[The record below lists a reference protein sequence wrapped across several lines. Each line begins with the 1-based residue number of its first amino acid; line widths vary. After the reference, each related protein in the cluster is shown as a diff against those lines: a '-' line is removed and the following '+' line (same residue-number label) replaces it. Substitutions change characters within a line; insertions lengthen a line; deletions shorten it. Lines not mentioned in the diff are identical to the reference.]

1 MKIHHRVVMFFL
13 LNLVAVKLLSATP
26 VRAERKYISFNNTKA
41 RALGLGG
48 AYLSIVD
55 DLPSLDWNPAALGP
69 MGKATRRRFEVFLN
83 PISPPVAWHD
93 LGDFDRRWE
102 RDDNLTLSEWIY
114 ALSLSIRG
122 VIYRT
127 ASLNIGILNGEEPLD
142 LWREERLFS
151 SRPTFQLYSQ
161 LGALS
166 LQLAPA
172 VSLGVSATIYYEPGG
187 PGEKVKGD
195 SFAFGVL
202 LKPSPKLNVGIS
214 FVNFSDD
221 MGSPRLDLER
231 IGDEAINGGISYYL
245 DSKTIFS
252 LDLRN
257 LNESDKSHNPSA
269 REIHTGFERN
279 LPLGFAI
286 RGGYF
291 RRRPSGHNV
300 YSFGIGFKLKGGNN
314 GYLLRNSASD
324 TVGYTYVTEKRDL
337 ERQHIHVISVIVP
350 ISAF

>member
-41 RALGLGG
+41 RGLGG

-114 ALSLSIRG
+114 ALSL
-122 VIYRT
+122 IYKRSHIPHGIPKYRYPQWRRT
-127 ASLNIGILNGEEPLD
+127 LGSMARREASSPQG
-142 LWREERLFS
+142 
-151 SRPTFQLYSQ
+151 PTFQLYSQ

-172 VSLGVSATIYYEPGG
+172 VSLGVSATVYYEPGG

-231 IGDEAINGGISYYL
+231 IGDEAINGGISYYV

-314 GYLLRNSASD
+314 GYLLRSSASA
-324 TVGYTYVTEKRDL
+324 TVGYIYVTEKRDP
-337 ERQHIHVISVIVP
+337 ERHHIHVISVIIP